1 METRN
6 NIMELLKL
14 ALIVLVFYGLVRF
27 GSAVAAMLTGA
38 RHRAYR
44 VLAARYGGRCESR
57 GMVDPPTVSFMHE
70 GSRCRVGL
78 APVVAGQPSPPRTR
92 VVARF
97 PEGLPLRLELI
108 PVGRPAPPQTPR
120 GTRLV
125 RSGSAEF
132 DRAYLIRANDP
143 VLTEELFRTEEVRR
157 AVENLR
163 RLCPPGGM
171 LLSVNPERLLV
182 QVDRNLGQ
190 SALLLET
197 AVKQALTVLDHL
209 QISVRDWLSQGVEIV
224 SVTTDETDS
233 TDPPRCDVCGD
244 SIEGLHVVCSAC
256 RTPYH
261 RDCWAFI
268 GACSTFGC
276 SSRTCQKV

>member
-1 METRN
+1 MLE
-6 NIMELLKL
+6 ILKL

-27 GSAVAAMLTGA
+27 GASIAAVLGGA

-57 GMVDPPTVSFMHE
+57 GLVDPPTVSFSYN

-97 PEGLPLRLELI
+97 AQGLPLRLELI
-108 PVGRPAPPQTPR
+108 PVARPAPPQPPR

-125 RSGSAEF
+125 RSGLADF
-132 DRAYLIRANDP
+132 DRAYIMRANDP
-143 VLTEELFRTEEVRR
+143 VLTEELFRAEGVRK

-171 LLSVNPERLLV
+171 LLSINPERLLV

-190 SALLLET
+190 NVLLLDT
-197 AVKQALTVLDHL
+197 AVKQALAIHDQL
-209 QISVRDWLSQGVEIV
+209 QTSVREWLSAGVEIV
-224 SVTTDETDS
+224 GVSEVEAES
-233 TDPPRCDVCGD
+233 GPPQCDVCGD
-244 SIEGLHVVCSAC
+244 EIKGLHVVCTVC
-256 RTPYH
+256 RTPFH
-261 RDCWAFI
+261 RDCWTFV

-276 SSRTCQKV
+276 SSKSCQTV

>member
-1 METRN
+1 MFDF
-6 NIMELLKL
+6 LKL

-27 GSAVAAMLTGA
+27 GASIAAVLTGA

-57 GMVDPPTVSFMHE
+57 GLVDPPTVSFLHN

-97 PEGLPLRLELI
+97 SQGLPLRLELI
-108 PVGRPAPPQTPR
+108 PVARPAPPQPPR

-125 RSGSAEF
+125 RSGTPEF

-143 VLTEELFRTEEVRR
+143 ILTEELFRLEDVRR
-157 AVENLR
+157 AVEDLR

-190 SALLLET
+190 SAVLLET
-197 AVKQALTVLDHL
+197 AVKQALTIHDRL
-209 QISVRDWLSQGVEIV
+209 QTSVRDWLSQGVEIV
-224 SVTTDETDS
+224 SVSDDESDPAA
-233 TDPPRCDVCGD
+233 PPRCDVCGD
-244 SIEGLHVVCSAC
+244 PIEGLHVVCTVC
-256 RTPYH
+256 RTPFH
-261 RDCWAFI
+261 RDCWTFV

-276 SSRTCQKV
+276 SSKTCQTV